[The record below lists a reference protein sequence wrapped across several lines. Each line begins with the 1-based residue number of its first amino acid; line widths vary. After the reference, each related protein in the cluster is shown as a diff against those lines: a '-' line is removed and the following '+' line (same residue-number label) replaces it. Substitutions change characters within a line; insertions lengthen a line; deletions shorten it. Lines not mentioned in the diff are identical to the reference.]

1 MRIASSARKR
11 SMPLTRARDRYTS
24 HVDAIHFLMQDGP
37 TEVVCRINLDA
48 LSEFGRT
55 IGLSEPTEIFE
66 TGRAAIERAA
76 SEKYDRTSRRPYEVV
91 TITADDL
98 DLATLSEHQRR
109 ILELLNE
116 AGPRGYPQALMLARG
131 FDIELLTSLVRDGF
145 ATVATE
151 TVGAGRRALEVANVR
166 ITDAGRQAL
175 EG

>member
-1 MRIASSARKR
+1 MIEQ
-11 SMPLTRARDRYTS
+11 
-24 HVDAIHFLMQDGP
+24 VDALTKWSPSQPMIW
-37 TEVVCRINLDA
+37 T
-48 LSEFGRT
+48 
-55 IGLSEPTEIFE
+55 
-66 TGRAAIERAA
+66 
-76 SEKYDRTSRRPYEVV
+76 
-91 TITADDL
+91 
-98 DLATLSEHQRR
+98 LATLSEHQRR

-151 TVGAGRRALEVANVR
+151 TVRAGRRALGVANVR